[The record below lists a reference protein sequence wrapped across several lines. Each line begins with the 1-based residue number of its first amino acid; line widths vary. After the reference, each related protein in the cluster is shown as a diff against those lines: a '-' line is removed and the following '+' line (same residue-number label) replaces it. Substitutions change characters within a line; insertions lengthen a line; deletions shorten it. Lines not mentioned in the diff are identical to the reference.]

1 MRMGALMTLP
11 SPDQIA
17 VRAYTE
23 KPGFVPRN
31 PSSSDIGPSPWSVT
45 FDTETTTDPSQELR
59 VGFYQV
65 HDGERLDE
73 EGAFYRA
80 GSLSS
85 AEIAALRSYCARHGL
100 TLRDVDSFN
109 AEVLLR
115 VGYDQ
120 SGSVIGFNLPFDIS
134 RVAIKHGPA
143 RGSMRGGFS
152 FNLVQTERRPRIRV
166 KHLSRTA
173 SLIDFAIPGV
183 NETPR
188 GMRKRGQRI
197 QAHRGYFIDL
207 KTVAAAL
214 TSRSHSLESLTEALG
229 TVTRK
234 SGSEEHGGPLT
245 DSYLDYARA
254 DVQATW
260 ECYLALKSE
269 YARHGLGRDLSRI
282 LSEASLGKAYLTQMG
297 VQPLLVSQEID
308 RASFGPIMCAY
319 YGGRAEVRIRRT
331 ITEVIYTDFKSMY
344 PTVNTLMGLWRFVIA
359 EGYQVSDGTDEVR
372 ALLASVTLDDLQN
385 PDTWR
390 RLPSICRVRPDE
402 DLFPVRAKYDGQVN
416 TIGLNHL
423 SSECE
428 VWYALSDVIAA
439 KLLTGKTPEVLE
451 ARVFTPG
458 PAQKG
463 LKPIRLFGDPNFEI
477 DPQKDDLF
485 KRLIDL
491 RDDAKAR
498 GDDRQLAIKILAN
511 STSYGI
517 FIEMQRDNAPKKE
530 TIRIAGPDGV
540 FHDAE
545 STALEQPGNYFHP
558 ILGVTITAA
567 ARLMLALAEAQA
579 KTQGLSWAF
588 CDTDS
593 LAIARSDGM
602 DRSDFRER
610 AQAVIDWF
618 EPLNPYTKPGSILQ
632 MEDVN
637 FTGGGEFEP
646 LYAFAISAKRYA
658 LFNVDDQGRPV
669 IRKASAHGL
678 GHLIPP
684 YGEDDSAPGVAAP
697 IVPLGKLGVRRWQF
711 DLWYAILSAALQGT
725 PDLVPLDY
733 HAALN
738 KPVALRY
745 GATSPAL
752 LKWMDHYNAGKS
764 YAAQIRPFGF
774 LVGFQTKPAIQCGL
788 AEDLGAAPGK
798 RGRPSK
804 ASTAKPVAAFERD
817 PALAASRAFDR
828 VTGEAVGREV
838 MQTYAGALTRYHIS
852 PEWKFERAGYAEC
865 GETLKRHVSADSV
878 ILIGKEANG
887 VGEFGQGSDLAS
899 MKDLVAKLHRE
910 DNLQE

>member
-1 MRMGALMTLP
+1 MTLP
-11 SPDQIA
+11 SPNQIA

-23 KPGFVPRN
+23 KPGFESRN
-31 PSSSDIGPSPWSVT
+31 PSRSDIGPSPWSVT

-85 AEIAALRSYCARHGL
+85 AEVAMLRAYCAKHGL

-109 AEVLLR
+109 EEILLG
-115 VGYDQ
+115 VCYDL
-120 SGSVIGFNLPFDIS
+120 GGTLIGFNLPFDIS

-143 RGSMRGGFS
+143 RDSMRGGFS
-152 FNLVQTERRPRIRV
+152 FNVVKTERRPRIRV

-188 GMRKRGQRI
+188 GMRKRGQRV

-214 TSRSHSLESLTEALG
+214 TSRSHSLESLTDALG

-245 DSYLDYARA
+245 DSYLDYVRT

-260 ECYLALKSE
+260 ECYLALKTE

-359 EGYQVSDGTDEVR
+359 EGYQVSDGTADVR
-372 ALLASVTLDDLQN
+372 AFLASVTLDDLQH

-390 RLPSICRVRPDE
+390 RLPAICRVRPDE

-423 SSECE
+423 SSERE

-439 KLLTGKTPEVLE
+439 KLLTGKAPEVLE
-451 ARVFTPG
+451 ACVFTPG
-458 PAQKG
+458 PVQKG
-463 LKPIRLFGDPNFEI
+463 LKPIRLFGDDRYQI
-477 DPQKDDLF
+477 DPRKDDLF
-485 KRLIDL
+485 NRLIDL
-491 RDDAKAR
+491 RDDAKER

-540 FHDAE
+540 FQNAE

-558 ILGVTITAA
+558 LLGVTITAA

-579 KTQGLSWAF
+579 KAQGLGWTF

-593 LAIARSDGM
+593 LAIARPGDM
-602 DRSDFRER
+602 ERSAFRAR

-618 EPLNPYTKPGSILQ
+618 EPLNPYAKPGSILQ

-637 FTGGGEFEP
+637 FTGDGELEP

-658 LFNVDDQGRPV
+658 LFNIDEDGAPI

-678 GHLIPP
+678 GHLMPP
-684 YGEDDSAPGVAAP
+684 YGEDNPARGIPAP
-697 IVPLGKLGVRRWQF
+697 IVSLGKLGVRRWQY
-711 DLWYAILSAALQGT
+711 DLWHALLSAALQGA
-725 PDLVPLDY
+725 PDRVPLDY
-733 HAALN
+733 HRVLK
-738 KPVALRY
+738 KPATQRY

-752 LKWMDHYNAGKS
+752 LKWMDHYNAGKP
-764 YAAQIRPFGF
+764 YTAQIRPFGF

-788 AEDLGAAPGK
+788 EEDLGAVPGK

-804 ASTAKPVAAFERD
+804 ASAAKPVAAFERD
-817 PALAASRAFDR
+817 PELAASRAFDR
-828 VTGEAVGREV
+828 VTGETLGLEV

-852 PEWKFERAGYAEC
+852 PEWKFEHAGYAEH
-865 GETLKRHVSADSV
+865 GETLRRRVNADSV
-878 ILIGKEANG
+878 MLIGKEANG
-887 VGEFGQGSDLAS
+887 VGGCGEKTDPASLKDLAINPQE
-899 MKDLVAKLHRE
+899 E
-910 DNLQE
+910 DFEH